1 MYSELAHFNA
11 FLKVYIKEEFF
22 PMISKYDILLLIV
35 NNSVQELFANVPF
48 VLKLY
53 LYMFVTHTGKEG
65 VLFQS
70 LS

>member
-1 MYSELAHFNA
+1 
-11 FLKVYIKEEFF
+11 
-22 PMISKYDILLLIV
+22 MISKYDILLLIV

-53 LYMFVTHTGKEG
+53 LHMFVTHAGKEG